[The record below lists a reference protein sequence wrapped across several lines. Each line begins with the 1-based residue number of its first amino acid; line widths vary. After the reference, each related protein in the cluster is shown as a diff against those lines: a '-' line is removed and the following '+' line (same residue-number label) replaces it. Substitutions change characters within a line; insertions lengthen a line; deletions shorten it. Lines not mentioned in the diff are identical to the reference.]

1 MRLFGF
7 VCFAFL
13 ITVAVSPVAADEGF
27 RFSENREVREVAPG
41 PPVRV
46 KLKKLGDGK
55 YTWEITGTDVQKVI
69 EADRALRE
77 YVFKQGLEKK

>member
-1 MRLFGF
+1 MRFSGLI
-7 VCFAFL
+7 CCMFL
-13 ITVAVSPVAADEGF
+13 IAAAVSPSAAEEGF
-27 RFSENREVREVAPG
+27 RFTENREVREVAPG

-55 YTWEITGTDVQKVI
+55 YTWEITGTDVRKVL

-77 YVFKQGLEKK
+77 YISKQGLEAK